1 MNTRVLQLTLPI
13 LGGLGF
19 LSMWWA
25 LTTRRRS
32 IRRAQPTA
40 ILEGIQVRLDKA
52 KLDARAGEFLSRGA
66 VIGGVMGVLA
76 ALVVGTPVVFPVFFA
91 GGFIL
96 LWSRL
101 EDGRNQKVNQ
111 YNKDLAWAMDI
122 ILNSWRIRPSMQRA
136 LQAVADYGPGSDTL
150 RAARGA
156 GAEPP
161 ASVAADFEE
170 VLFHVRQGR
179 PLAEGLQ
186 VVADRRGSLTFDAL
200 ATALIVAEE
209 QSGEVAE
216 MLQSQAAAT
225 REQADAFDEAI
236 TRQRNKRNE
245 IRNGTFGPWLVLALA
260 RGMSLISGTGA
271 YGVEFF
277 QTLVGALVALVAA
290 GITILVYTLGIK
302 IAARGLILGRI
313 ETETEGSV

>member
-1 MNTRVLQLTLPI
+1 MEKLIPFLAI
-13 LGGLGF
+13 LAGLGF
-19 LSMWWA
+19 LAMWWA
-25 LTTRRRS
+25 VTGRPRS
-32 IRRAQPTA
+32 IRRAQPTNFFD
-40 ILEGIQVRLDKA
+40 GIQVRLNKA
-52 KLDARAGEFLSRGA
+52 KLEAEAGAYVTRSA
-66 VIGGVMGVLA
+66 VTGGVMGLA
-76 ALVVGTPVVFPVFFA
+76 ASLIAGTPVVFPAFFL

-101 EDGRNQKVNQ
+101 EDARNQQVNQ

-236 TRQRNKRNE
+236 TKQRNKRNE

-313 ETETEGSV
+313 ETEA

>member
-1 MNTRVLQLTLPI
+1 MQKMIPLLAI
-13 LGGLGF
+13 LAGLGF
-19 LSMWWA
+19 LAMWWA
-25 LTTRRRS
+25 LTSRPRS
-32 IRRAQPTA
+32 IRRAQPTSFFD
-40 ILEGIQVRLDKA
+40 GIQVRLNRA
-52 KLDARAGEFLSRGA
+52 RLDAQAGEYITQSA
-66 VIGGVMGVLA
+66 VIGAVMGVVA
-76 ALVVGTPVVFPVFFA
+76 ALIAGTPVVFPVFFI

-101 EDGRNQKVNQ
+101 EDERNQQVNQ

-136 LQAVADYGPGSDTL
+136 LQAVADYGPGCDAL
-150 RAARGA
+150 RAARQA
-156 GAEPP
+156 GTKPP
-161 ASVAADFEE
+161 PSVAADFEE
-170 VLFHVRQGR
+170 ALFHVRQGR

-186 VVADRRGSLTFDAL
+186 AVADRRASLTFDAL

-216 MLQSQAAAT
+216 MLQSQTAAT
-225 REQADAFDEAI
+225 REQADAFDAAI
-236 TRQRNKRNE
+236 TQQRNKRSE

-260 RGMSLISGTGA
+260 RGMSFISGTGS

-277 QTLVGALVALVAA
+277 QTLIGAIVALVAA
-290 GITILVYTLGIK
+290 GITIFVYTLGIK

-313 ETETEGSV
+313 ETEGKV